1 MLNDTRPVKKST
13 STVPAK
19 NTHFVNFQVEEDEE
33 NERSEDV
40 EEEIHPENVVAD
52 VVGISSQPERS
63 RTNGTDET

>member
-1 MLNDTRPVKKST
+1 M
-13 STVPAK
+13 PAK

-52 VVGISSQPERS
+52 VVGISSQPEKS
-63 RTNGTDET
+63 RWYLIVETVELT

>member
-1 MLNDTRPVKKST
+1 M
-13 STVPAK
+13 
-19 NTHFVNFQVEEDEE
+19 NFQVEEDEE

-63 RTNGTDET
+63 RTNGTDDT

>member
-1 MLNDTRPVKKST
+1 MPTEH
-13 STVPAK
+13 
-19 NTHFVNFQVEEDEE
+19 THLVNFQVEEDEE

-63 RTNGTDET
+63 R